1 MRSSSTAR
9 ARALVPTLIAITCL
23 LPGCRPPRAPSSGP
37 TAGSLSVAW
46 TGTFA
51 GRFSAP
57 AEARWCPGDTLVEI
71 SVVRHDTAVGL
82 TIAPGATV
90 RAGAY
95 PVYPAS
101 GFVAVRPQAGAAL
114 RWLAEVTVLPFEAER
129 GMVTVT
135 EGGTRRISA
144 RVDARLKRAD
154 AADTVPLTGGFL
166 HLELKPATGPCGR
179 ANKPN
184 RVDSAP

>member
-46 TGTFA
+46 TGTLP

-71 SVVRHDTAVGL
+71 SAVRHDTAVGL
-82 TIAPGATV
+82 TIAPVDSV

-95 PVYPAS
+95 PVYAAA
-101 GFVAVRPQAGAAL
+101 GFVPVRPQGGAAL
-114 RWLAEVTVLPFEAER
+114 RWLAEVVVMPFEAER

-135 EGGTRRISA
+135 EGGTRRISGTID
-144 RVDARLKRAD
+144 VHLKRPGSAD
-154 AADTVPLTGGFL
+154 SVRLTGGFIRVA
-166 HLELKPATGPCGR
+166 LKPATAPCGR
-179 ANKPN
+179 ANKPPA
-184 RVDSAP
+184 R